1 MPPSADTSSAAAF
14 ASAASGL
21 LKLSKKAELVQ
32 RLSELHSAL
41 AGLSQ
46 EVRDRPKQL
55 GAIAAQLISDKLL
68 GSGDKDVRILTLT
81 CLVDVLRVYAPEA
94 PYSEEELCSIF
105 QAINRELRG
114 LATCDMTSVSGS
126 RLLYVLRSLATVKSC
141 VVVVF
146 LTQNNV
152 RGSNEVFNDLFEVLV
167 SSIRPEHSEEVAL
180 YVSTIMHECLEEAQD
195 VRPEVLQ
202 LLLTALLPASKAE
215 NVAAYRVCQHVL
227 KQASAA
233 VQGAVG
239 DALNRILVGAS
250 SGLGDQLTSELD
262 EHIYSLIY
270 EVHKISTGLLLRILP
285 NICVHLQSEEID
297 IRLKAVK
304 LLGRLFYSPH
314 AEYGE
319 DFSRNFKDYLG
330 RFVDVSAEVRL
341 EMVVSGGL
349 IMKRKPHLRRMAE
362 ACLVKRLRDG
372 EWEIRQAAL
381 SNLCDV
387 AMESAAYLDEE
398 TYRELAER
406 MKDRRPSIRRSAM
419 TLLARVYSRHVSG
432 SLPSIEDF
440 MANDALMA
448 KGTFGVSTDTCRS
461 LRIVPG
467 YIIACWGYPEFTDR
481 QLVIQLVQEYLLPK

>member
-1 MPPSADTSSAAAF
+1 
-14 ASAASGL
+14 
-21 LKLSKKAELVQ
+21 
-32 RLSELHSAL
+32 
-41 AGLSQ
+41 
-46 EVRDRPKQL
+46 
-55 GAIAAQLISDKLL
+55 
-68 GSGDKDVRILTLT
+68 
-81 CLVDVLRVYAPEA
+81 
-94 PYSEEELCSIF
+94 
-105 QAINRELRG
+105 
-114 LATCDMTSVSGS
+114 
-126 RLLYVLRSLATVKSC
+126 VLRSLATVKSC

-146 LTQNNV
+146 LAQNNI

-202 LLLTALLPASKAE
+202 LLLTALLPSSKAD
-215 NVAAYRVCQHVL
+215 NIAAYRVCQHVL
-227 KQASAA
+227 KQASPA

-239 DALNRILVGAS
+239 DALNRILVGTS
-250 SGLGDQLTSELD
+250 SGVGGDHLTSELD

-285 NICVHLQSEEID
+285 NICVHLQSEELD

-349 IMKRKPHLRRMAE
+349 IMKRKPHLRRMTE
-362 ACLVKRLRDG
+362 ECMTKRLRDS

-419 TLLARVYSRHVSG
+419 ALLARVYGRHVAG

-440 MANDALMA
+440 VDNDALMA
-448 KGTFGVSTDTCRS
+448 KGTFGVSSDTWRS

-467 YIIACWGYPEFTDR
+467 YLIACWGYPEFTDR